1 MPWGADEGGRGR
13 HRERALT
20 PRLLGRDVVVGR
32 GSGLLLAVV
41 AEGSYAADETSS
53 VVLCIMMDP
62 RKSSRTSGG
71 SSYSEV
77 MISCDYY
84 A

>member
-41 AEGSYAADETSS
+41 AEGCYAADETTS
-53 VVLCIMMDP
+53 VVF
-62 RKSSRTSGG
+62 
-71 SSYSEV
+71 
-77 MISCDYY
+77 
-84 A
+84 